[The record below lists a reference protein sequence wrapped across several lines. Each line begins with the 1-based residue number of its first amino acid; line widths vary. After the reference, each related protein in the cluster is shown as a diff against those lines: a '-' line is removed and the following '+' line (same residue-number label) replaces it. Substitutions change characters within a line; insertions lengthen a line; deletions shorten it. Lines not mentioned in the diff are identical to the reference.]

1 MLQHSTGVPGKQ
13 PMSKIESDLDTMAI
27 DAKSVENSEKQCGT
41 VTGQQNN
48 RPDFL
53 PTAQEVLTA
62 RLENCLLDL
71 GNSRDNV
78 ALTVAMLHMHRNL
91 PSCLEGLPEVKE
103 TCHKELNKYR

>member
-1 MLQHSTGVPGKQ
+1 MLQHSSGRPGNQ
-13 PMSKIESDLDTMAI
+13 PMSEIESDLGTMVI
-27 DAKSVENSEKQCGT
+27 NAKSVENTEKQDT
-41 VTGQQNN
+41 NSET
-48 RPDFL
+48 L
-53 PTAQEVLTA
+53 LTAQEVLTA